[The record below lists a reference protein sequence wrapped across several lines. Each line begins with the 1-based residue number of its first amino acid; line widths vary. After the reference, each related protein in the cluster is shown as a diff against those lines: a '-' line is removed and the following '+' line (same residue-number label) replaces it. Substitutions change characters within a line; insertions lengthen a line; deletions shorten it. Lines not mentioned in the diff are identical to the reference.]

1 MPGLPAPPDPRA
13 ALDAIGMLPDVEI
26 DIADAALAFAR
37 IDAPDADWQAAR
49 EALSAL
55 ARDSAALARMIKATE
70 LSVRAEALVGLLVGR
85 HGYRGD
91 AETYDDLANANLI
104 RVVERRKGLPVALG
118 IIWLHA
124 TRAAGWSAHGVDF
137 PAHFLVALQG
147 KGTQLVVDV
156 FDGGTPL
163 DARDLRALL
172 KRIEGERAELRPGLL
187 PPMSTRAVLL
197 RLQNNIKARRLDAG
211 DLRGALVSAED
222 MLRIAPDH
230 AGLWREAG
238 LIHQRLGHITAALRC
253 FEHFL
258 TIVPQGDAAT
268 RVRAVMEELRGRLN

>member
-1 MPGLPAPPDPRA
+1 MSGLPAPLDPRS
-13 ALDAIGMLPDVEI
+13 ALDAIGLLPDIEI

-49 EALSAL
+49 EDLSVLAREAVAL
-55 ARDSAALARMIKATE
+55 ARTLGSAE
-70 LSVRAEALVGLLVGR
+70 LELRAEALTGLLVGR

-91 AETYDDLANANLI
+91 ADTYDDPANANLI
-104 RVVERRKGLPVALG
+104 RVVKRRKGLPVALG
-118 IIWLHA
+118 VVWLHA
-124 TRAAGWSAHGVDF
+124 ARAAGWSAYGVDF
-137 PAHFLVALQG
+137 PAHFLMALQG
-147 KGTQLVVDV
+147 RGTQLVLDV

-197 RLQNNIKARRLDAG
+197 RLQNNIKTRRLDAG
-211 DLRGALVSAED
+211 DLRGALVVAED

-230 AGLWREAG
+230 AGLWRETA
-238 LIHQRLGHITAALRC
+238 LIHQRMGHLSAALRC
-253 FEHFL
+253 FEQFL
-258 TIVPQGDAAT
+258 VIVPQGDAAT
-268 RVRAVMEELRGRLN
+268 RIRAVMEELRGRLN

>member
-1 MPGLPAPPDPRA
+1 MPGLPAPLDPRS
-13 ALDAIGMLPDVEI
+13 ALDAIGLLPDIEI

-49 EALSAL
+49 EDLSVLAREAVAL
-55 ARDSAALARMIKATE
+55 ARTLGSAE
-70 LSVRAEALVGLLVGR
+70 LELRAEALTGLLVGR

-91 AETYDDLANANLI
+91 ADTYDDPANANLI
-104 RVVERRKGLPVALG
+104 RVVKRRKGLPVALG
-118 IIWLHA
+118 VVWLHA
-124 TRAAGWSAHGVDF
+124 ARAAGWSAYGVDF
-137 PAHFLVALQG
+137 PAHFLMALQG
-147 KGTQLVVDV
+147 RGTQLVLDV

-197 RLQNNIKARRLDAG
+197 RLQNNIKTRRLDAG
-211 DLRGALVSAED
+211 DLRGALVVAED

-230 AGLWREAG
+230 AGLWRETA
-238 LIHQRLGHITAALRC
+238 LIHQRMGHLSAALRC
-253 FEHFL
+253 FEQFL
-258 TIVPQGDAAT
+258 VIVPQGDAAT
-268 RVRAVMEELRGRLN
+268 RIRAVMEELRGRLN

>member
-1 MPGLPAPPDPRA
+1 MVGVPAPLDPRA
-13 ALDAIGMLPDVEI
+13 ALDAIGLLPDVEI

-37 IDAPDADWQAAR
+37 IDASDADWQAVR
-49 EALSAL
+49 EELSAL
-55 ARDSAALARMIKATE
+55 ARDAVALARMIKRAE
-70 LSVRAEALVGLLVGR
+70 LELRAEALTGLLVGR

-91 AETYDDLANANLI
+91 AQTYDDLANANLI
-104 RVVERRKGLPVALG
+104 RVVQRRKGLPVALG
-118 IIWLHA
+118 VIWLHA
-124 TRAAGWSAHGVDF
+124 AHAAGWNAHGVDF

-147 KGTQLVVDV
+147 KGTQLVLDV

-197 RLQNNIKARRLDAG
+197 RLQNNIKTRRLEAG

-238 LIHQRLGHITAALRC
+238 LIHQRLDHIAAALRC

-258 TIVPQGDAAT
+258 MIVPKGDAAT
-268 RVRAVMEELRGRLN
+268 RVRTTMEELRGRLN